1 MPKLDA
7 LFQDTST
14 AATCIFIIPIII
26 VSIALFLVCLPF
38 YGLYTLCGL
47 IAKKASKS
55 KDDNNEDED
64 VQIEIDKGELEN
76 AVADVLEDI
85 IHADDPEDDGLPK
98 YDITDII
105 SKDDDDNNNNSNNEA

>member
-14 AATCIFIIPIII
+14 AATCIFIIPIIV

-38 YGLYTLCGL
+38 YGLYALCGL

-55 KDDNNEDED
+55 KNDVDED
-64 VQIEIDKGELEN
+64 IQVEIDKSDLED
-76 AVADVLEDI
+76 AVADVLDNI
-85 IHADDPEDDGLPK
+85 IHADEPEDDGLPK
-98 YDITDII
+98 YDIADIV
-105 SKDDDDNNNNSNNEA
+105 SKDDDDNNSNNEA